1 MTPSSPASGRLP
13 RAGRRVLVAVAAAT
27 LLVLG
32 LGLAPAA
39 AETHDYGVTLKVA
52 KKKELAGL
60 KTYSWGVSHAAI
72 DKAVDRQIVEAIERE
87 LTAVGLT
94 KVTQGS
100 GDALVSYHTI
110 VRRDVDSKKETP
122 KDGVPG
128 YLVGVIGI
136 EVRGASTKDVL
147 FNVRVDKPI
156 EVDRSQLGPAVDRAV
171 KAMFEHYPHPP
182 AP

>member
-1 MTPSSPASGRLP
+1 MTPSSPAGGRLP
-13 RAGRRVLVAVAAAT
+13 RVRRRVLFRAAAT
-27 LLVLG
+27 LLVFG

-39 AETHDYGVTLKVA
+39 AETPDYGITVKAA

-60 KTYSWGVSHAAI
+60 KTYSWGTSHAAI
-72 DKAVDRQIVEAIERE
+72 DKTVDRQIVEAIERE
-87 LTAVGLT
+87 LTGVGLT

-128 YLVGVIGI
+128 YLVGVIGV
-136 EVRGASTKDVL
+136 EVVGASSKDVL
-147 FNVRVDKPI
+147 FTVRSDKPI
-156 EVDRSQLGPAVDRAV
+156 EVERSQLGRVLDEAV
-171 KAMFEHYPHPP
+171 KAMFNRYPHAS

>member
-1 MTPSSPASGRLP
+1 MTPSSPAGGHCLP
-13 RAGRRVLVAVAAAT
+13 RAGRRLLIRAAAT

-39 AETHDYGVTLKVA
+39 AETPDYGVTVKVA

-72 DKAVDRQIVEAIERE
+72 DKTVDRQIVEAIERE
-87 LTAVGLT
+87 LTTVGLT

-136 EVRGASTKDVL
+136 EVRGAASKDVL

-156 EVDRSQLGPAVDRAV
+156 DVDRSQLGPVLDQAV
-171 KAMFEHYPHPP
+171 KAMMSHYPHAA